1 MQKSIVP
8 LYKFENI
15 MKTKPTRS
23 VVVSVKTTSKI
34 SCPKGHHM
42 RDSETHLH
50 IIANGGVIFKSLAKG

>member
-1 MQKSIVP
+1 
-8 LYKFENI
+8 